1 MVQKK
6 IIFDEE
12 MDKDFNALKG
22 ILTEKFGVRASNT
35 QCLNFLLQLNK
46 EANLD
51 FKIKPKTK
59 RDIVFFSTRRK
70 YAKQS

>member
-6 IIFDEE
+6 IIFDDE
-12 MDKDFNALKG
+12 MDRDFNALKG
-22 ILTEKFGVRASNT
+22 ILTERFGVRASNT

-46 EANLD
+46 EAKLD

-59 RDIVFFSTRRK
+59 RDIVFFSCEGG
-70 YAKQS
+70 YAKKR